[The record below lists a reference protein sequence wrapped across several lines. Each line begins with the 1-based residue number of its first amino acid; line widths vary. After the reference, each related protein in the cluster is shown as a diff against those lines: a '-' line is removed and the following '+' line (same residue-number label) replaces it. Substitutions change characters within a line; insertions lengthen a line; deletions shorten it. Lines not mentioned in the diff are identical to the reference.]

1 MYCFSVLDVLFLR
14 FGMYCFSVL
23 GCIISPFWMCYF
35 SVWMFYCFSPFL
47 DVSYLRLD
55 VVIFSPFL
63 DVAPFFGCT
72 KSPFGCYVISPVWMC
87 YFSVWM

>member
-1 MYCFSVLDVLFLR
+1 MYYFSVLDVLFLR
-14 FGMYCFSVL
+14 LDVLLFFSFF
-23 GCIISPFWMCYF
+23 GCIVSPFGCGYF
-35 SVWMFYCFSPFL
+35 FSLFL